1 MPDIDRPAHARDAGF
16 FAAAWPFTGR
26 KGARSRMTPL
36 FQGKI
41 DNFCAAYAVLNAMR
55 LIHGISDLQARALFS
70 ELLLSQSRDEKAF
83 RAILSHGTDYVDMV
97 DAFLGQ
103 ISERFPLRVSAP
115 FDAETACDEVWAA
128 LAAYA
133 RPEQGRSAVFR
144 FRRYEA
150 FCVRPRADHW
160 TAAHRME
167 GGVLRFFDCSL
178 EPDGLYHLTRQI
190 MKDDVDQRV
199 TEYVVVPPES
209 VRLMERVG
217 AEDGAYGDA
226 YGNGAG
232 TWRY

>member
-144 FRRYEA
+144 AASCGSLDRGSQNGRGRAALFRLQPGAR
-150 FCVRPRADHW
+150 RPVSSDQADH
-160 TAAHRME
+160 
-167 GGVLRFFDCSL
+167 
-178 EPDGLYHLTRQI
+178 
-190 MKDDVDQRV
+190 
-199 TEYVVVPPES
+199 
-209 VRLMERVG
+209 ER
-217 AEDGAYGDA
+217 
-226 YGNGAG
+226 
-232 TWRY
+232 

>member
-1 MPDIDRPAHARDAGF
+1 MSI
-16 FAAAWPFTGR
+16 WW
-26 KGARSRMTPL
+26 TP
-36 FQGKI
+36 
-41 DNFCAAYAVLNAMR
+41 
-55 LIHGISDLQARALFS
+55 
-70 ELLLSQSRDEKAF
+70 
-83 RAILSHGTDYVDMV
+83 
-97 DAFLGQ
+97 FLGKFR
-103 ISERFPLRVSAP
+103 SVFPLRVSAP

-190 MKDDVDQRV
+190 MKDDVDQ
-199 TEYVVVPPES
+199 
-209 VRLMERVG
+209 
-217 AEDGAYGDA
+217 ACDGIS
-226 YGNGAG
+226 
-232 TWRY
+232 

>member
-103 ISERFPLRVSAP
+103 I
-115 FDAETACDEVWAA
+115 
-128 LAAYA
+128 
-133 RPEQGRSAVFR
+133 
-144 FRRYEA
+144 
-150 FCVRPRADHW
+150 
-160 TAAHRME
+160 
-167 GGVLRFFDCSL
+167 
-178 EPDGLYHLTRQI
+178 
-190 MKDDVDQRV
+190 
-199 TEYVVVPPES
+199 
-209 VRLMERVG
+209 
-217 AEDGAYGDA
+217 
-226 YGNGAG
+226 
-232 TWRY
+232 